1 MLQASRDAGVVT
13 WDEHFI
19 SVLNI
24 ISVFTE
30 DVVTGM
36 PSLTWTGFPQGNY
49 VARIAENKNPE
60 ESEEA
65 FI

>member
-1 MLQASRDAGVVT
+1 M
-13 WDEHFI
+13 
-19 SVLNI
+19 
-24 ISVFTE
+24 
-30 DVVTGM
+30 TGM